1 MPAARQVHEVTGVPL
16 LHPDKYRQVFAALAE
31 DVAAHPFELNETSK
45 RVRDRCREAGNG
57 VSRADVTFVVRG
69 LLFRGHVFG
78 EGSDDVA
85 ALSRKLADN
94 VRSLCLREQMVID
107 GTLDSVI
114 SRWIAGSA

>member
-1 MPAARQVHEVTGVPL
+1 M
-16 LHPDKYRQVFAALAE
+16 FAALAADLAE
-31 DVAAHPFELNETSK
+31 QPFELNETSK

-78 EGSDDVA
+78 EGRDDVG

-94 VRSLCLREQMVID
+94 VRSLCLREQMVLD
-107 GTLDSVI
+107 AALDSAI
-114 SRWIAGSA
+114 TRWIAGG